1 MAKRNKTADFETEN
15 ENKKLG
21 SKLFTVIIVFVIIL
35 VWLAIFGFII
45 KLDIGGLGTSL
56 RPALKNIP
64 VLNLVLPEVSDEQ
77 LAYEENYPYAN
88 MTEAIN
94 QIKALELQIDSLS
107 SRNKEYETLI
117 ADLKAE
123 VERLKVFE
131 ENQLVFEE
139 RVKEFDKNVVFNSNA
154 PDIEEYKA
162 YYEEINPTTAEE
174 IYRLVL
180 ESLQYDEA
188 IEEKAKIL
196 KTMKPSQ
203 AAAVLEEMTADVG
216 WAAKVLLSMKPDES
230 AAILNKMDQ
239 LYAAKLFKKMSDM
252 DEERYN
258 SIMSSME

>member
-1 MAKRNKTADFETEN
+1 MAKRKKTADFETEN
-15 ENKKLG
+15 EKGKLG
-21 SKLFTVIIVFVIIL
+21 GKLFTAIVILLIIL

-45 KLDIGGLGTSL
+45 KLDIGGLGSSL
-56 RPALKNIP
+56 RPALKEVP
-64 VLNLVLPEVSDEQ
+64 VLNWILPSVTDEQ

-88 MTEAIN
+88 MTEAIA
-94 QIKALELQIDSLS
+94 QIKALELQIDSLTS
-107 SRNKEYETLI
+107 ENKEYESLI
-117 ADLKAE
+117 AELRAE

-131 ENQLVFEE
+131 DNQLAFEE

-162 YYEEINPTTAEE
+162 YYDEINPTTAEE

-180 ESLQYDEA
+180 ESLQFDEA

-203 AAAVLEEMTADVG
+203 AAAVLEEMTADVA

-258 SIMSSME
+258 SIMSSMQ

>member
-1 MAKRNKTADFETEN
+1 MAKRKNTTDFETED
-15 ENKKLG
+15 KSKIG
-21 SKLFTVIIVFVIIL
+21 GKLFTAIVVFLIIL
-35 VWLAIFGFII
+35 VWLAIFGFIV

-56 RPALKNIP
+56 RPALKEVP
-64 VLNLVLPEVSDEQ
+64 VLNLILPTVSDEQ

-88 MTEAIN
+88 MTEAIE
-94 QIKALELQIDSLS
+94 QIKTLELQIDSMTS
-107 SRNKEYETLI
+107 QNKEYESLI
-117 ADLKAE
+117 TELRAE

-131 ENQLVFEE
+131 DNQLAFEE

-154 PDIEEYKA
+154 PDIKEYKA
-162 YYEEINPTTAEE
+162 YYDEINPTTAEE

-180 ESLQYDEA
+180 ESLQFDAA

-203 AAAVLEEMTADVG
+203 AAAVLEEMTADVE

-252 DEERYN
+252 DMERYN